1 MVFGVLAAVVVF
13 QLLYPKRPEFF
24 LYRLSESFGVD
35 MIAPEYPFKNES
47 FFVRSALEKGR
58 LDFFFPW
65 RYVHFD
71 VCIDNDGLWM
81 SFVGPDPEQC
91 APSLLVPWNRIKF
104 VKHWS
109 NHSYFT
115 FMADDPVGITVDEKL
130 GEAMTRFISPQD
142 K

>member
-1 MVFGVLAAVVVF
+1 MVFGVLALVITF

-24 LYRLSESFGVD
+24 LKRLSESFGVNTRASD
-35 MIAPEYPFKNES
+35 YPLKNES

-58 LDFFFPW
+58 LDAYFPW

-71 VCIDNDGLWM
+71 VCIDDDGLWM
-81 SFVGPDPEQC
+81 SYVGPEPEQC
-91 APSLLVPWNRIKF
+91 APSLLVPWSQIEF

-115 FMADDPVGITVDEKL
+115 FMAEDPVGITVRKQL
-130 GEAMTRFISPQD
+130 GEAVTQHVPPSAG
-142 K
+142 